1 MKSFEALFDV
11 PVSHRLELVRS
22 SSVGGE
28 CPAER
33 WDHQE
38 LDHTGELVARYE
50 SFVDLDPVMG
60 TARCGWYRYD
70 AEGFL
75 SSWDEDVPELLAFA
89 VNNGP
94 SDRGG
99 GLLAKVANK

>member
-11 PVSHRLELVRS
+11 PVSHRLGLVRS

-33 WDHQE
+33 WDHE
-38 LDHTGELVARYE
+38 EHDHTGKLIARYE
-50 SFVDLDPVMG
+50 SFVELDPVMG

-70 AEGFL
+70 ADGFL
-75 SSWDEDVPELLAFA
+75 SSWDEDVPELLT
-89 VNNGP
+89 
-94 SDRGG
+94 
-99 GLLAKVANK
+99 LVAPELPKDPGRRPLVATE